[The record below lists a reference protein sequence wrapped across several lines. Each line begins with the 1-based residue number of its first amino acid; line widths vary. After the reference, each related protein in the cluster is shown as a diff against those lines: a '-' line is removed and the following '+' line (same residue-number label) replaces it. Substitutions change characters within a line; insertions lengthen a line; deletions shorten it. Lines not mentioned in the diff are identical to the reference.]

1 MPRSMLWWGQGYNIG
16 DGSLAND
23 VILMGTATQVM
34 PHAQL
39 INEYWAQMAAS
50 WGYTPSL
57 GGINST

>member
-23 VILMGTATQVM
+23 VILMGPYATQVI

-39 INEYWAQMAAS
+39 INE
-50 WGYTPSL
+50 
-57 GGINST
+57 